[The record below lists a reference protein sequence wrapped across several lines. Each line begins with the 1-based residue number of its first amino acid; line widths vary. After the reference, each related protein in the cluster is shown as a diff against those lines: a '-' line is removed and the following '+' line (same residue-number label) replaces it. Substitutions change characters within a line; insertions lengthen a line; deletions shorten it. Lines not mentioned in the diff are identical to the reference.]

1 MKLLTGTLAI
11 LAVLAVGGCQSNP
24 PKMDPAIRASITKVA
39 IVASGQLPDEMFYL
53 GSEHAFSAA
62 LGGVVGALVAQ
73 GASTTGEKIDLQL
86 KKHVDMPSIYR
97 AEFIEAFT
105 RNNPHGMEVVE
116 PNDADA
122 VIVLVITRYGFGKA
136 NAFASTL
143 RPLVI
148 GGMKLQTRSGESVW
162 QDGASV
168 TPLDSDIYGTDI
180 ESYFSDP
187 SNFHKALSSAFK
199 SIAEQL
205 VGHMNRT

>member
-1 MKLLTGTLAI
+1 MKLLKGTLVI

-143 RPLVI
+143 RPRHRGHEVANAIRGKRLA
-148 GGMKLQTRSGESVW
+148 GWRLCDPARRRYLWHGYRKLLQ
-162 QDGASV
+162 
-168 TPLDSDIYGTDI
+168 
-180 ESYFSDP
+180 
-187 SNFHKALSSAFK
+187 
-199 SIAEQL
+199 
-205 VGHMNRT
+205 